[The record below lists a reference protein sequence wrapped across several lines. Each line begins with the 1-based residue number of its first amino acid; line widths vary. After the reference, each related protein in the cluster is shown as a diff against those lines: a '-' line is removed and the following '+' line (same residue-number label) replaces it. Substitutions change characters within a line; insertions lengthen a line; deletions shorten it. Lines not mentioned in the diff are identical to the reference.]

1 MGFVIGLIFLGLAG
15 PGSGQEIG
23 TNLRFGPWSATAFSE
38 RNCAIN
44 VMVRGEWYS
53 RDQNE
58 DQLTNIDATTMT
70 GRGTCKAFRED
81 NAGNYQFIFA
91 ERERDESS
99 CHHCVSLFVRTTNII
114 EKMESGCVQLQAGQR
129 TFDNVCAATPAD
141 QQLVTMFSESYTP
154 INCRSSIEGV
164 FQFTYQYRFVST
176 GICTKPEQRIH
187 SCQNIGSQFLISN
200 QKFNVTYKKCDG
212 MEWTKDA
219 VVEYSCLG
227 DWFVG
232 KNHFFAVANTKESRR
247 DEKFRCFLKNRDDDY
262 FLGQSITPECNQI
275 KTVEQAPI
283 RMQLTPIRRV
293 TVEPGCLLPENFTGN
308 WVNTANIDADVV
320 INSTH
325 IVETWHPDVGRWRKA
340 IYICKEQRDSRYMMA
355 RLTVDGCQVDY
366 QCFDFVPRH
375 QNIIRSRKGIVFAK
389 NDFHTVCSWVQFPN
403 DVSWKYD
410 VMIKKDPVPVRC
422 PVAGA
427 FEFQQEGDMLFKT
440 RLIKGITKNP
450 RHDVWGRTGQFS
462 CRKNISR
469 MAVCDTDQKEITID
483 ETYCWSVDQLGRPID
498 IYSDVDYRMQCVG
511 YWKEN
516 LKSYLITYDQLDAF
530 TKYRCW
536 VYQRSDLNKMLMS
549 MSVGPFCD
557 LSMDVNSTGWQQGA
571 VVSLKLDENERE
583 FDRCPMYFNDGS
595 DPWTV
600 EENYIKVFDFA
611 NLSGST
617 AAWPRILVLLTTMA
631 AGLWLV

>member
-1 MGFVIGLIFLGLAG
+1 MFEMWHVLASLLFLWNSVSPQSFV
-15 PGSGQEIG
+15 EY
-23 TNLRFGPWSATAFSE
+23 GPWSTEGDEEF
-38 RNCAIN
+38 NCTIG
-44 VMVRGEWYS
+44 RTLQGEWYS
-53 RDQNE
+53 REANE
-58 DQLTNIDATTMT
+58 DRVTNIDANTMT
-70 GRGTCKAFRED
+70 GRGVCKSWRTNDGGE
-81 NAGNYQFIFA
+81 YQFVFV
-91 ERERDESS
+91 ERASDPSS
-99 CHHCVSLFVRTTNII
+99 CHYCVNLYIRTVNII
-114 EKMESGCVQLQAGQR
+114 EKKESGCVQLREGERSMDNICHEQR
-129 TFDNVCAATPAD
+129 YDT

-176 GICTKPEQRIH
+176 GICTVPEQRIH

-232 KNHFFAVANTKESRR
+232 KNHFFAVANTKESRK

-283 RMQLTPIRRV
+283 RMQLTPVRQV
-293 TVEPGCLLPENFTGN
+293 TVEPGCLLPENFTGA

-340 IYICKEQRDSRYMMA
+340 IYICMQQRDSRYMMA

-366 QCFDFVPRH
+366 QCFDYVPRH
-375 QNIIRSRKGIVFAK
+375 HNIIRFRKGVVFAK

-403 DVSWKYD
+403 DEAWKYD

-427 FEFQQEGDMLFKT
+427 FEFQQEGDMLFQT
-440 RLIKGITKNP
+440 RVIKGITKNP

-557 LSMDVNSTGWQQGA
+557 LAQDVDSKDWRQGA

-583 FDRCPMYFNDGS
+583 FDRCPMYFNDGE

-600 EENYIKVFDFA
+600 EENFIKVFDFN
-611 NLSGST
+611 NLNVG
-617 AAWPRILVLLTTMA
+617 AALLPAWTCFISAVGLIRLVL
-631 AGLWLV
+631 